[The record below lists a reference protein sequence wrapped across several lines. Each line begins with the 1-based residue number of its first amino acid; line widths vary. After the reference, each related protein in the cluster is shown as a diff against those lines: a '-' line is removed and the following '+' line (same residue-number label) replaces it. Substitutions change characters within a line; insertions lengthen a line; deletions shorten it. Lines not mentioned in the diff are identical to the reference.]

1 MYDPYNVFN
10 FCKSTVK
17 EIKNDLHILNF
28 TVNIFYVKYSD
39 DMSKSV
45 NK

>member
-28 TVNIFYVKYSD
+28 KMNIFLREITQMICLKV
-39 DMSKSV
+39 
-45 NK
+45 